1 MSKIPFLFPNCFP
14 SLQSLTGSLQGENR
28 VFPVKFFHT
37 VKNLFSLHGT
47 PAMKIGF
54 SLWEKLHREN
64 PVFITGMGLQC
75 RKQKE
80 LSVVLYHN
88 LVINVFRV
96 HYLARCKRHHKEEL
110 HTTFRALRP
119 PWGFLHQRFSIYSF
133 FLAVLYTRVSQNVQT
148 GKLMLATSFS
158 D

>member
-1 MSKIPFLFPNCFP
+1 MAKFQQKVLVFALKTFGPKRCWYLPFLNLPTNT
-14 SLQSLTGSLQGENR
+14 LQNHPCNENM
-28 VFPVKFFHT
+28 VFPV
-37 VKNLFSLHGT
+37 
-47 PAMKIGF
+47 MKTGF

>member
-1 MSKIPFLFPNCFP
+1 MQQYYTCKPHPCN
-14 SLQSLTGSLQGENR
+14 ENR
-28 VFPVKFFHT
+28 DFPLKFFSQEKTCFHYREPCSHCRDPVFFT
-37 VKNLFSLHGT
+37 G
-47 PAMKIGF
+47 I

-110 HTTFRALRP
+110 HWHTTFRAVRP